1 MAVPSQLSQWP
12 VQIQLAPVN
21 APWFAGAD
29 VLVAADCTAFAY
41 GNFHADFIRGRVA
54 LIGCPK
60 LDGVD
65 YAEKLGRVLCE
76 NDVRSLTVARMEVPC
91 CGGLEYAAR
100 RALAMS
106 GKSIPLRVVVIAT
119 NGELLDAG
127 R

>member
-1 MAVPSQLSQWP
+1 MAGA
-12 VQIQLAPVN
+12 IQLAPVN

-65 YAEKLGRVLCE
+65 YAEKTG
-76 NDVRSLTVARMEVPC
+76 P
-91 CGGLEYAAR
+91 
-100 RALAMS
+100 RALH
-106 GKSIPLRVVVIAT
+106 
-119 NGELLDAG
+119 
-127 R
+127 